1 MVHSDFSEALSSWWK
16 INKPTFLT
24 PTPSACPELD
34 SGGMAPVKFPIHR
47 DRQGHGGERSHALG
61 VQNSPPTRTVRS
73 PVGERV
79 FLPVYILSRTGM
91 SGEGATPGGTL
102 TTQFA

>member
-34 SGGMAPVKFPIHR
+34 SGGMAPVKS
-47 DRQGHGGERSHALG
+47 GHGGERSHALG

-91 SGEGATPGGTL
+91 SSEGATPGGTL
-102 TTQFA
+102 TTPKYPLYPS